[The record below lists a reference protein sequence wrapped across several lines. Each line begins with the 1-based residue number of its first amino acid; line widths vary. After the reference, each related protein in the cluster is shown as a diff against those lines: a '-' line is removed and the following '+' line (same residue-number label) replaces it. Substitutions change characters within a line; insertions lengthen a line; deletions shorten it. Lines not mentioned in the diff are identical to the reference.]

1 MRREVSRKV
10 VRMVASVS
18 SSSARSALNRAR
30 IRDSASEDN
39 ENRPDWAS
47 EAIMA
52 RTAAAS
58 RPVAS
63 NKRRSK
69 LDDTWMS
76 IDGDEV
82 ATTSRTS

>member
-1 MRREVSRKV
+1 MEQG
-10 VRMVASVS
+10 
-18 SSSARSALNRAR
+18 ARSRNECSVNRESSIENPASR
-30 IRDSASEDN
+30 IRDSASEDS
-39 ENRPDWAS
+39 EKRPDWAS

-63 NKRRSK
+63 NNSRSK
-69 LDDTWMS
+69 FEDTWMS